1 MSEIETYPLAAESL
15 TMNEKVYR
23 KLRGEIVKGQLL
35 PGTRLVHR
43 HLAEKLGTSTIPVI
57 DALRRLEGDRLV
69 VTSPGIGTRV
79 REWQPQELEEIY
91 LLRAANEGIAC
102 RLFTERAT
110 TADMALL
117 VSYHHQYD
125 TAARDRAAEVCRKVD
140 ESLHS
145 HIARAARSVEL
156 LRLVENFGLIC
167 RTISA
172 SMVPTELVS
181 AWVPTP
187 GVHEALVRALQARD
201 ADQAEAECRKHVLQ
215 SGQQARTLLTR
226 ARENMSATRLAGN
239 LDN

>member
-1 MSEIETYPLAAESL
+1 MSEIEPYRLAAETL
-15 TMNEKVYR
+15 TTNEKVYR
-23 KLRGEIVKGQLL
+23 TLRGQIARGHL
-35 PGTRLVHR
+35 PPGMRLVHR

-69 VTSPGIGTRV
+69 VTAPGLGTRV
-79 REWQPQELEEIY
+79 REWQPRELEEIY

-110 TADMALL
+110 PEDLALL
-117 VSYHHQYD
+117 TSYHHQYD
-125 TAARDRAAEVCRKVD
+125 EGAHTGMAEACRKID
-140 ESLHS
+140 ENLHN

-172 SMVPTELVS
+172 SMVPPELVS

-187 GVHEALVRALQARD
+187 GVHEALVRALQSRD
-201 ADQAEAECRKHVLQ
+201 ADLAEAECRKHVLQ
-215 SGQQARTLLTR
+215 AGQQARTLLAR
-226 ARENMSATRLAGN
+226 ARENPSASQ
-239 LDN
+239 